1 MLGGEW
7 NQRFMTNK
15 PPEDQKLEKTV
26 QEEDEE
32 DRRLAELK
40 TTYHEKLPAVA
51 TNGEAQ
57 VKDIMIGKV
66 IGGHY
71 KIIDVIGDGGMSRV
85 YLALH
90 MLLDRPVA
98 VKYIHHKFVYDL
110 PSVKRFQQEAKAATA
125 LKHPNICAVNEFG
138 IDGEGRSFLVM
149 DYIQG
154 TSLSKLLDEK
164 QKLPIG
170 RALDFIIQVSHGLE
184 HAHNKG
190 VIHRDIKPGNIV
202 LVKDNDEE
210 SVKLVD
216 FGIAKL
222 IRDDDTGP
230 NLTKT
235 GEIFGTPSYMS
246 PEQCLG
252 KNIDT
257 RSDIYSLGCVLHEL
271 LTGKP
276 PFTGDGPLEV
286 LMAHVNDDAPL
297 LPVTLAQAGLR
308 DVVAQCLRK
317 DPAQRYATVKELR
330 EDLIAVKGGAEPAN
344 LVKPAKKA
352 PSRAALIVFVV
363 IVLAVVAAI
372 LFLRN

>member
-1 MLGGEW
+1 MLVGEW
-7 NQRFMTNK
+7 NEGCMTNK
-15 PPEDQKLEKTV
+15 PPDDPKLEKTV

-51 TNGEAQ
+51 TGENTQ

-149 DYIQG
+149 DYVQG
-154 TSLSKLLDEK
+154 TSLSKLLEEK
-164 QKLPIG
+164 QKLPAD
-170 RALDFIIQVSHGLE
+170 RAIDLLIQVSHGLE
-184 HAHNKG
+184 HAHSKG

-202 LVKDNDEE
+202 IVKDGGAE

-222 IRDDDTGP
+222 IRDDDSGP

-271 LTGKP
+271 ITGRP

-286 LMAHVNDDAPL
+286 LMAHVNDEAPL
-297 LPVTLAQAGLR
+297 LPITLTQAGLR
-308 DVVAQCLRK
+308 DVVAQALRK
-317 DPAQRYATVKELR
+317 DPSQRYHTVKEFR
-330 EDLIAVKGGAEPAN
+330 EDLTAIKGGAEPSH
-344 LVKPAKKA
+344 LVKPARKA
-352 PSRAALIVFVV
+352 LPRTMIIIVVV
-363 IVLAVVAAI
+363 IALLVIAVLI
-372 LFLRN
+372 LRH

>member
-1 MLGGEW
+1 
-7 NQRFMTNK
+7 MTDK

-32 DRRLAELK
+32 DLRLAELK

-51 TNGEAQ
+51 TSEQAQ

-138 IDGEGRSFLVM
+138 IDGEGRSYLVM

-164 QKLPIG
+164 QKLPIEQ
-170 RALDFIIQVSHGLE
+170 AINLIVQVSHGLE

-190 VIHRDIKPGNIV
+190 VIHRDIKPGNIII
-202 LVKDNDEE
+202 VKDNGDE

-222 IRDDDTGP
+222 IRDDDSGP

-271 LTGKP
+271 VTGKP

-286 LMAHVNDDAPL
+286 LMAHVNDEAPL

-308 DVVAQCLRK
+308 DVVAQALRK
-317 DPAQRYATVKELR
+317 DPAQRYHTVKEFR
-330 EDLIAVKGGAEPAN
+330 EDLIAIKGGAEPSH
-344 LVKPAKKA
+344 LVKPAGKA
-352 PSRAALIVFVV
+352 FPRTMIIIIVAIAL
-363 IVLAVVAAI
+363 VLLATLI
-372 LFLRN
+372 LRH

>member
-1 MLGGEW
+1 
-7 NQRFMTNK
+7 MTNK
-15 PPEDQKLEKTV
+15 PPDDPNLEKTV

-51 TNGEAQ
+51 TGENTQA
-57 VKDIMIGKV
+57 KDIMIGKV

-98 VKYIHHKFVYDL
+98 IKYIHHKFVYDL

-149 DYIQG
+149 DYVQG
-154 TSLSKLLDEK
+154 TSLSKLLEEK
-164 QKLPIG
+164 QKLPAD
-170 RALDFIIQVSHGLE
+170 RAIDLLIQVSHGLE
-184 HAHNKG
+184 HAHSKG

-202 LVKDNDEE
+202 IVNDGGAE
-210 SVKLVD
+210 SVMLVD

-222 IRDDDTGP
+222 IRDDDSGP

-271 LTGKP
+271 ITGRP

-286 LMAHVNDDAPL
+286 LMAHVNDEAPL
-297 LPVTLAQAGLR
+297 LPITLTQAGLR
-308 DVVAQCLRK
+308 DVVAQALRK
-317 DPAQRYATVKELR
+317 DPSQRYHTVKEFR
-330 EDLIAVKGGAEPAN
+330 EDLTAIKGGAEPSH
-344 LVKPAKKA
+344 LVKPARKA
-352 PSRAALIVFVV
+352 LPRTMIIIIVV
-363 IVLAVVAAI
+363 IALLVIAVSI
-372 LFLRN
+372 LRH